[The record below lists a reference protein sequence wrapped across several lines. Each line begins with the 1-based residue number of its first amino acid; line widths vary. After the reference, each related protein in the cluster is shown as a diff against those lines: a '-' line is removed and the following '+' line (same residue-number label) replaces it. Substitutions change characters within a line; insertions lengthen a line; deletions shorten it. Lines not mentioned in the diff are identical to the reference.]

1 MRSKR
6 SLPPL
11 VSLRAFEAAA
21 RRLSFSQAGQELFV
35 SQSAVSHHVQKLEE
49 DLGVA
54 LFERRARAV
63 ALTQAGQAYYARV
76 HAAFEMLR
84 QGTEQVRAPAS
95 ARTALTVGLLASFGT
110 RWLAPRLPAF
120 SAAHPG
126 IDLQLR
132 PDIALA
138 DVAGGEVDVA
148 IRYGRG
154 AWPGVDAQLVMPE
167 RLSVVCVPALI
178 AGPDRPRK
186 PQDLLR
192 YPFLASHARHPFEW
206 DAWARRFGLE
216 LDQAQTVHLH
226 DYNIVVEAAL
236 AGQGMAMGRHR
247 LIAQHLASGA
257 LVPALPGAVLD
268 DPGIG
273 WWLVT
278 PRGTL
283 SEAASAF
290 RAWLTEAAVHDP
302 IDGTH

>member
-1 MRSKR
+1 MRSTR

-35 SQSAVSHHVQKLEE
+35 SQSAVSHHIQKLEE

-63 ALTQAGQAYYARV
+63 ALTQAGQAYYAQV
-76 HAAFEMLR
+76 HAAFELLR
-84 QGTEQVRAPAS
+84 QGTEQIRAPAG

-216 LDQAQTVHLH
+216 LGRAQTVRLH

-247 LIAQHLASGA
+247 LIAQQLASGA

-278 PRGTL
+278 PRGPL
-283 SEAASAF
+283 SEAASIF
-290 RAWLTEAAVHDP
+290 RAWLIETAVRDP
-302 IDGTH
+302 MDGTH

>member
-1 MRSKR
+1 MRSAR

-35 SQSAVSHHVQKLEE
+35 SQSAVSHHIQKLEE
-49 DLGVA
+49 NLGVA
-54 LFERRARAV
+54 LFERRTRAV
-63 ALTQAGQAYYARV
+63 ALTQAGQAYYAQV
-76 HAAFEMLR
+76 HAAFELLR
-84 QGTEQVRAPAS
+84 QGTEQIRAPAG

-206 DAWARRFGLE
+206 DAWARRFGLA
-216 LDQAQTVHLH
+216 LGQAQTVRLH

-247 LIAQHLASGA
+247 LIAQQLASGA

-278 PRGTL
+278 PRGPL

-290 RAWLTEAAVHDP
+290 RAWLIETAVRDP
-302 IDGTH
+302 MDGTH